1 MKLLIASNNAHKIRE
16 IKEILGDLFDEILS
30 LREAGV
36 SADPEE
42 TGETFEENARIKA
55 EAILQLTGCAALAD
69 DSGLEVDALGGAP
82 GVHSARYCGRH
93 GDDDAN
99 NALLLRNLAGVPAPR
114 TARFVSAVA
123 LARPGQPTGAVRRRN
138 LRGHGAALRRAGTT
152 ALATTPI
159 SPRSAWTRPSRS
171 CPPRSKTAC
180 PTAPTRSRPCAVP
193 WKRRA
198 EPCASS
204 SCPTRTATGRRL
216 VRALD
221 YLEALRADALLHLGD
236 YAADADFLEREA
248 AHPRARRLRQLRRV
262 PIHAPDGGDL
272 RVRGRCAS
280 S

>member
-123 LARPGQPTGAVRRRN
+123 LARPGQPTRIC
-138 LRGHGAALRRAGTT
+138 RGTCEGTVGFAPRGNNGFGYDPYFPPLGMDKTFAELPAEVKNGMSHRAHALAALRR
-152 ALATTPI
+152 
-159 SPRSAWTRPSRS
+159 S
-171 CPPRSKTAC
+171 
-180 PTAPTRSRPCAVP
+180 
-193 WKRRA
+193 
-198 EPCASS
+198 
-204 SCPTRTATGRRL
+204 
-216 VRALD
+216 
-221 YLEALRADALLHLGD
+221 LEEEG
-236 YAADADFLEREA
+236 
-248 AHPRARRLRQLRRV
+248 
-262 PIHAPDGGDL
+262 
-272 RVRGRCAS
+272 
-280 S
+280 